1 MFLYSNSH
9 FPACVLHGV
18 VRKAHECGHGKLPAY
33 PDTSEASIMLVGRHA
48 GKSTFLDLL
57 AGRKTVGEQKG
68 DILFSGV
75 RPTSGFLK
83 RYTGAFSP
91 LSSCIITF
99 FADSLA

>member
-1 MFLYSNSH
+1 MTAANANRWHTRTHLRHLSYWL
-9 FPACVLHGV
+9 AW
-18 VRKAHECGHGKLPAY
+18 
-33 PDTSEASIMLVGRHA
+33 HA

-83 RYTGAFSP
+83 RYTGACSP
-91 LSSCIITF
+91 LS
-99 FADSLA
+99 